1 MDKKINQKI
10 LIENYKK
17 ILVIMSPVIPHII
30 NECFEI
36 NKFDIVQKWPLID
49 KRYLEE
55 EIVSVVVQIDGKKK
69 GIIETNKD
77 TDEKTIM
84 ELISKADKIKKNLTN
99 KKISKIFFVK
109 NRLINIVLND

>member
-1 MDKKINQKI
+1 M
-10 LIENYKK
+10 
-17 ILVIMSPVIPHII
+17 
-30 NECFEI
+30 
-36 NKFDIVQKWPLID
+36 ID

-77 TDEKTIM
+77 SDEKTIM

-99 KKISKIFFVK
+99 KNK
-109 NRLINIVLND
+109 